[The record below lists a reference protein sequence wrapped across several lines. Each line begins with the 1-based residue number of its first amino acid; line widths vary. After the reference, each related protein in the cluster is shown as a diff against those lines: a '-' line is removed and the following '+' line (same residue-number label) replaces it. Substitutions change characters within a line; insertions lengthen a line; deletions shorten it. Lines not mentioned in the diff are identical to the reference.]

1 MMWRKWAR
9 MVSLEMEWMKR
20 DIIRRW
26 RLDTPIGVMGI
37 LLLVSFILLFIV
49 IGGGFAYIFRL
60 FVPWVS
66 GARVGDVYWYS
77 LGLGIKV
84 SFLLLLFIGSLV
96 MFFLLKINER
106 R

>member
-1 MMWRKWAR
+1 MMWRKWSR
-9 MVSLEMEWMKR
+9 MISFELELMKR

-26 RLDTPIGVMGI
+26 RLDTPTGVMGI
-37 LLLVSFILLFIV
+37 LLLVSFLLLFVV

-66 GARVGDVYWYS
+66 GARIGEVYWYS
-77 LGLGIKV
+77 IGFGIKT
-84 SFLLLLFIGSLV
+84 SFLFLLFIGSLV
-96 MFFLLKINER
+96 MFFLLKTGER